1 MLAVMNRD
9 EFKGKVDN
17 FMGRVKEAV
26 GALTGDKRA
35 QAEGSVERV
44 KGAAEEKVGHVKSR
58 AARSLEE
65 EYDDE

>member
-1 MLAVMNRD
+1 MNKD

-35 QAEGSVERV
+35 EADGAADRI
-44 KGAAEEKVGHVKSR
+44 KGAAQEKVGDLKRKRS
-58 AARSLEE
+58 RSLEE